1 MFHKLTESQRRR
13 YFQISRMDSDSKKKK
28 KASREDKSNSATYSL

>member
-28 KASREDKSNSATYSL
+28 ASREDKSNSATYSL